1 MGRRRHRRPA
11 DRLPGRLP
19 QLRHDL
25 RARLGTGTGA
35 RAQPRLRRRPA
46 PHAASADRFPR
57 PRHLAVRR
65 SADHGDDD
73 RRLRLPRP
81 DRLLRLPAGDGLV
94 RQMDRRPRRGH
105 RPHPGAVPL
114 QRPARLRR
122 PPLHRLLPRRPIC
135 GGAQAAG
142 GLAGAG
148 AAGPGGPAETRGLG
162 LRDRLLAL
170 AGVRHPPRDRRPV
183 DGPKTGGEF
192 GPSTR
197 VWWGRWRGERS
208 TTELAWL
215 GAAGA
220 RRDHHLGPLRRD
232 HHRQPALLADR
243 HPGNG
248 RIAEAADGAGRP
260 RHLRPAPARRSDAV
274 AGDDRRLRR
283 PRARLHLPPPPL
295 RPRHRRRRPR
305 PARLRL
311 PRRGGP
317 RDHRPLHDARRG
329 DPLDLLR
336 PRPARLAPRRPS
348 RTPTAAGGRSSPASS
363 C

>member
-11 DRLPGRLP
+11 GRLPGRLP

-73 RRLRLPRP
+73 RRLHLPRP
-81 DRLLRLPAGDGLV
+81 DRLLRLPPGDGLV

-148 AAGPGGPAETRGLG
+148 APGPRGPAETRGLG

-170 AGVRHPPRDRRPV
+170 AGLRHPPRGPRRPARQA
-183 DGPKTGGEF
+183 GGRPAIA
-192 GPSTR
+192 G
-197 VWWGRWRGERS
+197 WWSGMARGALDEGAR
-208 TTELAWL
+208 LAR
-215 GAAGA
+215 AAGA

-243 HPGNG
+243 HAGNG

-260 RHLRPAPARRSDAV
+260 HRLRPAPARRSDAV

-295 RPRHRRRRPR
+295 GPRHRRRRPR

-317 RDHRPLHDARRG
+317 GDHRPLHDARRG

-336 PRPARLAPRRPS
+336 PRPARLAPGRQVEPLPPLVAGLRRRRP
-348 RTPTAAGGRSSPASS
+348 R
-363 C
+363 